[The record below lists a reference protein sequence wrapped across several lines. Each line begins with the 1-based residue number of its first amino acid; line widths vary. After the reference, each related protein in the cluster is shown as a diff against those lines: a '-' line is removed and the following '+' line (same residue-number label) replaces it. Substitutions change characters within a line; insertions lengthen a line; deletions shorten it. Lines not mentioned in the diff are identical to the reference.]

1 MKFCNEYF
9 KQKNTKRGMALS
21 TAMAIAI
28 VLTIMVTLLVS
39 MATLNITT
47 TQATVSQ
54 REAYIQAKS
63 AIAFAESYYNSNPE
77 EIPKTPTSGGEG
89 EALMVFSG
97 YKIAEGASVYV
108 TKDNSI
114 AMSNDDIEALQESAP
129 STYLRVVNT
138 SNFLD
143 LIAYCKYGDGNMY
156 TLTKEFDLTPDTTG
170 RGNTFN
176 GNIKYEVGSDTR
188 YLRIHVKPSAEADYA
203 PFLWTWA
210 NEVNEQNSTGTQY
223 GTSAVVNHLTGSM
236 ESGKENISHN
246 LSGEW
251 LTSGGGVYGAGPQG
265 AMTYE
270 GNGWYVYEIAIPTT
284 YNINTVNANIA
295 KKGSLRSGG
304 DHTQSWEIFGIPVP
318 DKDETGPENGKDV
331 YITLNQKDLQDAKR
345 SGSNLIPG
353 SSSDVDD
360 LSRWYQNAGSATK
373 FAQKSSQYFSVYT
386 KHNEQ
391 IIHYRVAKVYDDSA
405 NPGGFEYEGY
415 GWYRTTDNSTVGSI
429 TINGTEFSYG
439 GEVLSYN
446 SYNSNKEVI
455 QEMFVVA
462 KKDDGTGAITG
473 MASFNTEAEANE
485 WLADE
490 GGDAKASDYV
500 TVYAKGDLQ
509 PVDSKR
515 ATTIEYEYTEFTGG
529 VTPPS
534 PTKTLPDSSGYEV
547 NETEISGEKTTP
559 QSSSAAL
566 SVQPSGDGPSILQS
580 GDRRIYYRATAGNE
594 DGDPNKDWD
603 TSAGYTVEYD
613 GITTEMVN
621 IPDTNINNA
630 YRSDYFYADVPESVA
645 AVVIHPTN
653 GYDDHSIVIDLTDT
667 ITYCD
672 GNTIVSSGTT
682 VYFYNKSNL
691 IGTPAIN
698 ACDNS
703 GNRFASET
711 GDEGFSG
718 DSYGTPMYKVE
729 GTPSLWW
736 ADLPTSHITD
746 IKVCDWGTGDNA
758 VNAVSAFPFGDNC
771 CLAVDGTW
779 ITLDDVISS
788 SGYLIMGS
796 FAESNYWSHQ
806 FGDAIPM
813 LTLDGG
819 LVYTYT
825 FESLMPGEYDF
836 KVISASSELTEP
848 DAEGK
853 TIDYTQ
859 SWGEGY
865 GSGANSMKFKLD
877 KKSKVVITFTV
888 NEGEDTAK
896 VTYQA
901 TDLDDLVVTWKNVAF
916 YNGALKHNTDHDKD
930 SQFHESGWSE
940 VYVTYT
946 MSDGSQQCKK
956 IESADTIIWT
966 QVPAQSEY
974 IYFSNMPSNK
984 LGEAGFERTENV
996 LKNKYES
1003 VVNPVLFPITSKVES
1018 GVTTWTMG
1026 DNDDYRKYTGTIDTK
1041 TGSDDMVY
1049 AGTNQTAYY
1058 DIPIVDMLERL
1069 AGGGHYAFATRKWKN
1084 YEAKLPNGHIM
1095 GTYTFSGNCVVYQ
1108 GETYYYEPTSSDSF
1122 LICNNNYSGRY
1133 GYLFKGQF
1141 AYSSADN
1148 TVWGLEY
1155 EQRRAGAAYTSDDRY
1170 GGYVPSW
1177 YTFKIPAVTEY
1188 SVKKISGITESGGTV
1203 DVNTGKLQVV
1213 KSQSSDNVHQP
1224 IYITYNN
1231 SKSSVGL
1238 YTYDVSNANVD
1249 TNEDGKVSVYFDNT
1263 EGWSSPCIYAVG
1275 SAGTKKT
1282 SLTLDATDSD
1292 TSYYKFTFNEGEY
1305 AYFIFYDGTDTTD
1318 VTALSDDKK
1327 SPVLYFTGEERNH
1340 EYKILARGRDSGM
1353 DYYLHPKTRAL
1364 VAMNEALGA
1373 YNESFIYLSYKSDG
1387 TPNGGLSCMTRL
1399 EKQFNEAKN
1408 YYEYGS
1414 GGSWSAS
1421 EAGKYEDLAAA
1432 ARRLVSNIKQ
1442 CRIYLSTS
1450 TEKFPED
1457 LLRDDVVE
1465 YIDSWKTTLR
1475 AKYNQALAVY
1485 GDESKQVTDYMN
1497 AVSSSIEDTL
1507 NNPEITLSADAV
1519 QVIINDQDGW
1529 GKDNIKIWKKDS
1541 SVVGGWIDDTS
1552 KHICDTTQAGY
1563 YAFVFKIPSG
1573 TLSETYA
1580 ITNGSIP
1587 TPPDPADPDS
1597 VGDPEQELSG
1607 GSRFF
1612 FNTKERKWEADTST
1626 PTRTVSVDTIEQ
1638 GGTFAH
1644 EAKKET
1650 PIADHEFILYFNN
1663 DTTVKYGSTTYKI
1676 WAGAYMINSTS
1687 YAAGWDSDIGG
1698 GKKGI
1703 DLFTDNAKAFFET
1716 PSRYGM
1722 SSAAGAFSDY
1732 NGMVGPTGGSGDL
1745 DMMCN
1750 KITGDVDATPGTGG
1764 TSINFRTDNASGKVF
1779 SLDKRL
1785 TLTAKKV
1792 KIASNYIDLSAG
1804 GSFII
1809 NSSSVDFLTNT
1820 TVKTTSGAE
1829 YKITHGTWVFTGSGA
1844 TARID
1849 LNNENWMTD
1858 YTLVDSSSSNLTG
1871 GTYVASY

>member
-1 MKFCNEYF
+1 M
-9 KQKNTKRGMALS
+9 S
-21 TAMAIAI
+21 TALAIAI

-63 AIAFAESYYNSNPE
+63 AIAFAESYYNNNPE

-108 TKDNSI
+108 TKDNSV
-114 AMSNDDIEALQESAP
+114 AMSNDDIEALQNSAP
-129 STYLRVVNT
+129 STYLKVVNT

-143 LIAYCKYGDGNMY
+143 LIACCKYGDGNMY
-156 TLTKEFDLTPDTTG
+156 TLSKEFSLTPNNTA

-176 GNIKYEVGSDTR
+176 GNIKYEIGSDTR
-188 YLRIHVKPSAEADYA
+188 YLRIHVKPTADSTFA
-203 PFLWTWA
+203 PFLYTWA
-210 NEVNEQNSTGTQY
+210 NEVNVDSNGTQY
-223 GTSAVVNHLTGSM
+223 GTSAVVNHLTDSM
-236 ESGKENISHN
+236 NADDLNKSHT

-251 LTSGGGVYGAGPQG
+251 LPDGGGDYGAGPQG
-265 AMTYE
+265 AMSYE
-270 GNGWYVYEIAIPTT
+270 GNGWYLYEIAIPTS
-284 YNINTVNANIA
+284 YEMNTVNAVVA
-295 KKGSLRSGG
+295 RKGSLRTGG
-304 DHTQSWEIFGIPVP
+304 YETQSWEIFGIPVP
-318 DKDETGPENGKDV
+318 DKTATGSANGNDV
-331 YITLNQKDLQDAKR
+331 YITLNQAKLQDAKSHGLNLI
-345 SGSNLIPG
+345 SGSSG
-353 SSSDVDD
+353 DKDD
-360 LSRWYQNAGSATK
+360 LSRWYQNAGGATT
-373 FAQKSSQYFSVYT
+373 FAQKASQYYSVYT

-405 NPGGFEYEGY
+405 NPGGGFEYEGY
-415 GWYRTTDNSTVGSI
+415 GWYRTTDNTTVGSI
-429 TINGTEFSYG
+429 SIGGQSFPYG
-439 GEVLSYN
+439 GAILSRNIY
-446 SYNSNKEVI
+446 YKEVI
-455 QEMFVVA
+455 QEMFIVA
-462 KKDDGTGAITG
+462 DGTGN
-473 MASFNTEAEANE
+473 MACFDTESEANR
-485 WLADE
+485 WLADD

-509 PVDSKR
+509 PVDSER
-515 ATTIEYEYTEFTGG
+515 TTRIEYEYTEFTGG

-534 PTKTLPDSSGYEV
+534 PSKGTLPASSGYKVSEA
-547 NETEISGEKTTP
+547 EISGGKTTP

-566 SVQPSGDGPSILQS
+566 SVQPSGDGPTRLQS

-645 AVVIHPTN
+645 AVAVHPTN
-653 GYDDHSIVIDLTDT
+653 GYDDHSIVIDLTDS

-691 IGTPAIN
+691 IGAPAIN
-698 ACDNS
+698 ACDS
-703 GNRFASET
+703 AGNRFASET

-729 GTPSLWW
+729 GTTSLWW
-736 ADLPTSHITD
+736 ADLPTSHIMD

-758 VNAVSAFPFGDNC
+758 VTAVSAFPFGDNC
-771 CLAVDGTW
+771 CLSVDGTW
-779 ITLDDVISS
+779 ITLEEVIST

-796 FAESNYWSHQ
+796 FSESNYWSHQ
-806 FGDAIPM
+806 FADAIPM

-825 FESLMPGEYDF
+825 FESLMPGSYDF

-848 DAEGK
+848 DGEGK

-865 GSGANSMKFKLD
+865 GSGADSMKFKLD

-901 TDLDDLVVTWKNVAF
+901 TDLDDLVVTWKNAAF
-916 YNGALKHNTDHDKD
+916 YNDALKHNTDHSKD
-930 SQFHESGWSE
+930 SQFHAGGWSE

-946 MSDGSQQCKK
+946 MPDGSQQCKK
-956 IESADTIIWT
+956 IESDDTIIWT

-996 LKNKYES
+996 TKSKYVS
-1003 VVNPVLFPITSKVES
+1003 VVNPVFFPIISKVES

-1026 DNDDYRKYTGTIDTK
+1026 DNDDYRKYTGTIHTRS
-1041 TGSDDMVY
+1041 GSADMVY
-1049 AGTNQTAYY
+1049 TGTNRTAYY
-1058 DIPIVDMLERL
+1058 DIPIVDILEKL
-1069 AGGGHYAFATRKWKN
+1069 AGGGHYVFAARKWSN
-1084 YEAKLPNGHIM
+1084 YEVKLTNGYVM
-1095 GTYTFSGNCVVYQ
+1095 GTYTFNGNYVVYQ
-1108 GETYYYEPTSSDSF
+1108 GEKYYYEPISGDSF
-1122 LICNNNYSGRY
+1122 LICNNAMENRW

-1141 AYSSADN
+1141 AYSSDVNAKHG
-1148 TVWGLEY
+1148 VSF
-1155 EQRRAGAAYTSDDRY
+1155 EQKRAGAAYTSDDTVGGIDY

-1177 YTFKIPAVTEY
+1177 YTYKIPAVTEY
-1188 SVKKISGITESGGTV
+1188 SITKISGITETGGTV
-1203 DVNTGKLQVV
+1203 DVNANDLQVV
-1213 KSQSSDNVHQP
+1213 KSQSADNVHQP

-1231 SKSSVGL
+1231 SKSSAGL
-1238 YTYDVSNANVD
+1238 YTYDVSNNNVD
-1249 TNEDGKVSVYFDNT
+1249 TNESGKVSVYFDNT
-1263 EGWSSPCIYAVG
+1263 EGWSDPHVYAVG
-1275 SAGTKKT
+1275 LNAATDAK
-1282 SLTLDATDSD
+1282 LDLDSSDSD
-1292 TSYYKFTFNEGEY
+1292 TNYYKFTFDEGKY
-1305 AYFIFYDGTDTTD
+1305 AYFIFHEGND
-1318 VTALSDDKK
+1318 VRTVSDDKK
-1327 SPVLYFTGEERNH
+1327 SPVLYFTGEELDH
-1340 EYKILARGRDSGM
+1340 EYRILARGKDSGM

-1364 VAMNEALGA
+1364 IAMNEALGA
-1373 YNESFIYLSYKSDG
+1373 YNESFIYLSYNADG
-1387 TPNGGLSCMTRL
+1387 TPSGNLSCMSRL
-1399 EKQFNEAKN
+1399 ESQFFAAQS
-1408 YYEYGS
+1408 YYSGS
-1414 GGSWSAS
+1414 GPWSAS
-1421 EAGKYEDLAAA
+1421 GAGAYEDLAAA

-1485 GDESKQVTDYMN
+1485 DDESKQVTDYMN
-1497 AVSSSIEDTL
+1497 GISSSIEDTL

-1519 QVIINDQDGW
+1519 QILVNDEDGW
-1529 GKDNIKIWKKDS
+1529 GKYNIKIWKKDS
-1541 SVVGGWIDDTS
+1541 AVVGGWIDDTS
-1552 KHICDTTQAGY
+1552 KHIHDTTQAGY

-1573 TLSETYA
+1573 VSSETYA
-1580 ITNGSIP
+1580 ITNGSTP
-1587 TPPDPADPDS
+1587 VPPDPSDPTS
-1597 VGDPEQELSG
+1597 VGDPEQIVTG
-1607 GSRFF
+1607 ASRFF
-1612 FNTKERKWEADTST
+1612 FNTKTRTWEADTST

-1638 GGTFAH
+1638 GGTYAH

-1663 DTTVKYGSTTYKI
+1663 DTTVKYGSKTYKI

-1687 YAAGWDSDIGG
+1687 YPAGWDSDIGG

-1732 NGMVGPTGGSGDL
+1732 TGMVGPTGGSGDL

-1750 KITGDVDATPGTGG
+1750 KLTGDVDATPGTGG
-1764 TSINFRTDNASGKVF
+1764 TSINFRTDNSTGKVF
-1779 SLDKRL
+1779 RLDKRL

-1792 KIASNYIDLSAG
+1792 KIASNYIDLSSG

-1820 TVKTTSGAE
+1820 KVKTTSGAE
-1829 YKITHGTWVFTGSGA
+1829 YTITHGTWVFDSTAGS

-1849 LNNENWMTD
+1849 LNNENWMRS
-1858 YTLVDSSSSNLTG
+1858 YILVDSSDSNLTG
-1871 GTYVASY
+1871 GIYIASY